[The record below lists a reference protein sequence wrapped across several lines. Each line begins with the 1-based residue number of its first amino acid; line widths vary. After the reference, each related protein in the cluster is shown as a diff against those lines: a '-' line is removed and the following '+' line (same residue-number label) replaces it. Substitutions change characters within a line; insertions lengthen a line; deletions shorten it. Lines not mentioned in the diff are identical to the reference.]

1 MKKLVIASMRKSA
14 GKTSVIV
21 GIAKALN
28 EEIGYMKPF
37 GDRLLY
43 RKKRLWDYDSSL
55 ITDIFGLDESPE
67 NISIGFEPSKL
78 RYMYNAEGI
87 GRKLHEL
94 LSDIGKDKA
103 TVFVEGGKDIG
114 YGISVNL
121 DAISVT
127 HSLNG
132 RLLMVLSGD
141 DDTIL
146 DDITFLKKYLNSAAI
161 DFCGVIVNKVREVVD
176 FKDVCLPHIAAMG
189 IKVLGVIPYHEELTH
204 FSVNY
209 LAERLLAKVVAGE
222 GGLHNTVKTILI
234 GAMSPSTARSYPPF
248 HEGNKLVI
256 TGGDRSDMILASL
269 ETNTAGIILTG
280 NILPPHNI
288 ISKASERN
296 VPLLSVPSDTFQ
308 TASQIEHIEPLLT
321 KDDVAKISLWEDIAR
336 EYIDLSSIW
345 EH

>member
-1 MKKLVIASMRKSA
+1 MKTLVVASMRKGA

-28 EEIGYMKPF
+28 EKIGYMKPF

-43 RKKRLWDYDSSL
+43 RKKRLWDYDSAL
-55 ITDIFGLDESPE
+55 ITDIFGLDENPE
-67 NISIGFEPSKL
+67 NMSIGFEPSKL
-78 RYMYNAEGI
+78 RYMYDAESI
-87 GRKLHEL
+87 GKRLHEL
-94 LSDIGKDKA
+94 LSDIGKGKA

-127 HSLNG
+127 HYLNG
-132 RLLMVLSGD
+132 RLLMVISGD

-146 DDITFLKKYLNSAAI
+146 DDITFLKNYLYSAEI
-161 DFCGVIVNKVREVVD
+161 DFCGVIVNKVRDVGD
-176 FKDVCLPHIAAMG
+176 FKGVCLPYISDMG
-189 IKVLGVIPYHEELTH
+189 IRVLGVLPYREELTH
-204 FSVNY
+204 FSVKY
-209 LAERLLAKVVAGE
+209 LAERLLAKVIAGE
-222 GGLHNTVKTILI
+222 SGLHNTVKTILI
-234 GAMSPSTARSYPPF
+234 GAMSPSTALSYPPF
-248 HEGNKLVI
+248 HEGNKIVI

-280 NILPPHNI
+280 NITPPQNI

-308 TASQIEHIEPLLT
+308 TAGQVEHIEPLLT
-321 KDDVAKISLWEDIAR
+321 KDDADKILLWEDLVR
-336 EYIDLSSIW
+336 EQVNLTEI
-345 EH
+345 

>member
-1 MKKLVIASMRKSA
+1 MKKLVVASMRKSA

-28 EEIGYMKPF
+28 KEIGYMKPF

-43 RKKRLWDYDSSL
+43 RKKRLWDYDSAL
-55 ITDIFGLDESPE
+55 ITDIFGLDENPE
-67 NISIGFEPSKL
+67 NMSIGFDPSKL
-78 RYMYNAEGI
+78 RYMYNAESI
-87 GRKLHEL
+87 GKRLHEL

-103 TVFVEGGKDIG
+103 AAFVEGGKDIG

-127 HSLNG
+127 HYLSG
-132 RLLMVLSGD
+132 MLLMVISGD

-146 DDITFLKKYLNSAAI
+146 DDITFLKRYLYSTEI
-161 DFCGVIVNKVREVVD
+161 DFCGVIVNKVRDVGD
-176 FKDVCLPHIAAMG
+176 FKAVYLPYISDMG
-189 IKVLGVIPYHEELTH
+189 VRVLGVIPYQKELTY
-204 FSVNY
+204 FSVAY

-234 GAMSPSTARSYPPF
+234 GAMSPSTALSYPPF
-248 HEGNKLVI
+248 HEGKKVVI

-269 ETNTAGIILTG
+269 ETNAAGIILTG
-280 NILPPHNI
+280 NITPPQNI

-321 KDDVAKISLWEDIAR
+321 KDDVDKISLWEDIAR

-345 EH
+345 EY